1 MSVYPI
7 GDEDLERPALLTLWP
22 HGVEIKAV
30 EPREVESL
38 REALAEA
45 FAVLDADAGA
55 PWVTTQGG
63 TILSPSV
70 LSGLALARPFLDRLE
85 TPPAPQAERAVKPS
99 PEPGL
104 GPRRTGRRQD
114 IPSIARRLI
123 GRPARDVRHGSDV
136 GLGRAGPVRPA

>member
-1 MSVYPI
+1 MYPI
-7 GDEDLERPALLTLWP
+7 GDEDLDRPALLTLWP

-55 PWVTTQGG
+55 PWITTQGG

-70 LSGLALARPFLDRLE
+70 LSGLALSRPFLDRVAML
-85 TPPAPQAERAVKPS
+85 PSPQAERAVMP

-104 GPRRTGRRQD
+104 GARRTGRRPA

-123 GRPARDVRHGSDV
+123 GRPARDGQRRTVEGV
-136 GLGRAGPVRPA
+136 GRAGPMRPA